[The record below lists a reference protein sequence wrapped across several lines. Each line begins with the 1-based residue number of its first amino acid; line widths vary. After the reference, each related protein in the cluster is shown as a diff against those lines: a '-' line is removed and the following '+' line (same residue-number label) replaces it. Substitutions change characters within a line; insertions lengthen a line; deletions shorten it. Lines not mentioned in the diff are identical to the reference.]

1 MKDKL
6 VAICLIV
13 IMILNIADVLT
24 DIQLE
29 VPLWHILEEGII
41 VLLSGA
47 LALLIILDMY
57 KRTKKL
63 SILVNSL
70 KESEQKV
77 KNITKQFRDIRH
89 QYFVAIQE
97 QFDNWKLSESEK
109 EIALLMLKGLNFQ
122 EIARIRNT
130 KEKTARQQ
138 ASSVYAKSG
147 LEGRHELS
155 AWFIEDLMSANMID
169 LSKSD

>member
-70 KESEQKV
+70 KK
-77 KNITKQFRDIRH
+77 
-89 QYFVAIQE
+89 
-97 QFDNWKLSESEK
+97 
-109 EIALLMLKGLNFQ
+109 
-122 EIARIRNT
+122 
-130 KEKTARQQ
+130 
-138 ASSVYAKSG
+138 
-147 LEGRHELS
+147 
-155 AWFIEDLMSANMID
+155 
-169 LSKSD
+169 